1 MGVEQDA
8 HTLTDFHQG
17 FFVVDGDVVLVLP
30 LPDVA
35 GGLVDELDFPEL
47 TGGREDAL
55 EVPRLA
61 GGRVPV
67 EVVGAG
73 GE

>member
-1 MGVEQDA
+1 
-8 HTLTDFHQG
+8 LTDFHQG

-30 LPDVA
+30 DVA
-35 GGLVDELDFPEL
+35 DCLVEGLEFPEL
-47 TGGREDAL
+47 TGGRKDG
-55 EVPRLA
+55 LA
-61 GGRVPV
+61 FPELTGGRVPA

>member
-1 MGVEQDA
+1 MG
-8 HTLTDFHQG
+8 
-17 FFVVDGDVVLVLP
+17 DGDVVLVPP

-47 TGGREDAL
+47 TGGRDDGL

-67 EVVGAG
+67 EVVGAV